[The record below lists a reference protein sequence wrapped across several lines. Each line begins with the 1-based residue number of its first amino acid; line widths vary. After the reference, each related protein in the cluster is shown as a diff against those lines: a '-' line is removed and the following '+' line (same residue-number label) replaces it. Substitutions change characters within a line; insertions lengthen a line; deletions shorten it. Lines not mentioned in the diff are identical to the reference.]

1 VTTACACLTSPY
13 ATTPGCLRLVAC
25 SASRSAFAFH
35 DVCQAPIRRSLH
47 TSRNG
52 RVPFDSHARLAG
64 ASRNGDLRDGA
75 HLGQRTLT
83 PLHPRA
89 QATPEHA
96 SATACPAAG
105 AGEPGPAPSASVVAD
120 ERVAAVVAAL
130 RLAQP
135 VSGAGARTAGEA
147 APLAPAAAPAMRS
160 AAAVPH
166 LQVRLQDNAPACLDH
181 GPPTP
186 PQPALRLPPAA
197 PAAPHAAG
205 APRAASLPREGAG
218 ALAGAAPDLAP
229 AGAGPAA
236 AAAART
242 ARAGSYDMLQAEL
255 NKCLLLPRRHSE
267 VALGEVAQELR
278 RCRTLP
284 RSLCEARPLR
294 TCCAPT
300 RGAGPSSG
308 MCSAQAGAPASGT
321 KDRASMLR
329 RVSCSSTNLLRAQ
342 AHWLDGGTG
351 LEDFGACS
359 GDACATGTERVST
372 SSLSSTADSC
382 ASAGSGIGAGA
393 GAVAAGAVA
402 AARRGR
408 AGARGSRG
416 GFRKAMDTHEE
427 HDARAAGA
435 ALQRPQ
441 SAPPGALPR
450 APAASMQRA
459 CVLLCVKNA
468 RAMVLG
474 RAHKVPV
481 LWHSQLVHRSAT
493 PRRAGPGR

>member
-1 VTTACACLTSPY
+1 MASVR
-13 ATTPGCLRLVAC
+13 RL
-25 SASRSAFAFH
+25 
-35 DVCQAPIRRSLH
+35 PIRRSLH
-47 TSRNG
+47 TSRDG

-96 SATACPAAG
+96 SGTACPAAG

-205 APRAASLPREGAG
+205 VPRAASAPREGAG
-218 ALAGAAPDLAP
+218 APAGAAPDLAP
-229 AGAGPAA
+229 AGAAA

-267 VALGEVAQELR
+267 VALGDVAQELR

-284 RSLCEARPLR
+284 RRLYEARPLR
-294 TCCAPT
+294 TCCARPPEAPG
-300 RGAGPSSG
+300 RAAG
-308 MCSAQAGAPASGT
+308 CAV
-321 KDRASMLR
+321 R
-329 RVSCSSTNLLRAQ
+329 RLARLRARQ
-342 AHWLDGGTG
+342 K
-351 LEDFGACS
+351 
-359 GDACATGTERVST
+359 TERVCSG
-372 SSLSSTADSC
+372 ASC
-382 ASAGSGIGAGA
+382 AQAPTCCVRRRTGWTGAPGW
-393 GAVAAGAVA
+393 
-402 AARRGR
+402 R
-408 AGARGSRG
+408 
-416 GFRKAMDTHEE
+416 TL
-427 HDARAAGA
+427 ARAAVTRV
-435 ALQRPQ
+435 RP
-441 SAPPGALPR
+441 
-450 APAASMQRA
+450 
-459 CVLLCVKNA
+459 
-468 RAMVLG
+468 
-474 RAHKVPV
+474 
-481 LWHSQLVHRSAT
+481 
-493 PRRAGPGR
+493 GPSE